1 VSKETDHK
9 EPQFTYFDDDLMNPE
24 DLEKF
29 FKVEKLFLI
38 MTNSGKP
45 VYSSQGDIYQLS
57 PIIATLYAMLSKLQT
72 IEVPRVTTSGRLV
85 PHSQLD

>member
-1 VSKETDHK
+1 MS
-9 EPQFTYFDDDLMNPE
+9 PE
-24 DLEKF
+24 DMEKF
-29 FKVEKLFLI
+29 FMVDKLFLI

-72 IEVPRVTTSGRLV
+72 IEIPRVTTSGKLV
-85 PHSQLD
+85 PVSQVEEVR